1 MKIQTCEDS
10 IQFSHTLVSDKKSL
24 SRIMLGEI
32 YFHFS
37 LRPLQMPVVDELAAF
52 SAAYLQSSK
61 SNTKVCMDSKGTCT
75 SIVIRVES

>member
-1 MKIQTCEDS
+1 
-10 IQFSHTLVSDKKSL
+10 
-24 SRIMLGEI
+24 
-32 YFHFS
+32 
-37 LRPLQMPVVDELAAF
+37 MPVVDELAAF